1 VKERS
6 QHSAP
11 EHTKREECC
20 SAIYLSAYR
29 NPLSAW
35 VEPHFNSGNRLDAMP
50 VHSRI
55 GMYKEHVFARR
66 YWTCRCGSSATELSC
81 ITMSER
87 RKRPESSSSKAK
99 NRAHGEAH
107 SSRRNFLKTAGVA
120 AATLLVQDSS
130 WAQGKTANAA
140 SRDFAFPNFNP
151 KFMITPDQAWGWAS
165 FKSQGGLPMR
175 VARAGS
181 VTQIF

>member
-1 VKERS
+1 
-6 QHSAP
+6 
-11 EHTKREECC
+11 
-20 SAIYLSAYR
+20 
-29 NPLSAW
+29 
-35 VEPHFNSGNRLDAMP
+35 MP